1 MPSTPDWASAE
12 SPRPKRE
19 YLTRLT
25 QAVVDAAGI
34 AYPKGRQLIPR
45 WIEAGLSGA
54 GVSSHSTEEIRVA
67 DHDKNPS
74 FVAAPRA
81 ASRGYPKNAA
91 GPTSFS
97 KKTKGAAEG
106 SSKPRQGSA
115 QGKPKSVEHGEQHWE
130 SDDRFTHPLVINA
143 VEESFGLIDFDP
155 CWHPAS
161 AVRPVAY
168 LDFRKG
174 QDGLRDPWQG
184 RVALVNPPWSAAKKF
199 LERSYDQ
206 WKKGNVQTV
215 ICLIP
220 SNTDTTFFHT
230 VLKAEADVYFV
241 MGRMRFFKEDG
252 SPYTSAQA
260 VMIVIFGATEQEK
273 ARFEARL
280 PGSWWMPHKNGM
292 RRHGASGSDPAR
304 LRAANDPYSCA
315 APAWLDGYRS
325 VALCSRFASSI

>member
-1 MPSTPDWASAE
+1 M
-12 SPRPKRE
+12 
-19 YLTRLT
+19 
-25 QAVVDAAGI
+25 
-34 AYPKGRQLIPR
+34 
-45 WIEAGLSGA
+45 
-54 GVSSHSTEEIRVA
+54 A
-67 DHDKNPS
+67 DHDQIAS
-74 FVAAPRA
+74 IVAVSRA
-81 ASRGYPKNAA
+81 ASRANPKNAA
-91 GPTSFS
+91 VPGRSS
-97 KKTKGAAEG
+97 KKTKGAAKG
-106 SSKPRQGSA
+106 SSKPRHDSA
-115 QGKPKSVEHGEQHWE
+115 QGKQKPVEHDGQLRE

-161 AVRPVAY
+161 AVRPVAH

-206 WKKGNVQTV
+206 WKKGNVKTV

-220 SNTDTTFFHT
+220 SNTDTAFFHT

-280 PGSWWMPHKNGM
+280 PGSWWMPHKNGT
-292 RRHGASGSDPAR
+292 RRDGASGSAPAR

-315 APAWLDGYRS
+315 APAWLDGHRS
-325 VALCSRFASSI
+325 VVLCSSFASSI